1 MNKQPIEWKNVTSY
15 ISDRGKT
22 SRKFKDVKKL
32 TVKKSKQN
40 NRKMVH
46 GIKKN
51 SPKELQITNKH
62 FRKCHH

>member
-32 TVKKSKQN
+32 TVKKA
-40 NRKMVH
+40 NRTIEKWFMELKR
-46 GIKKN
+46 IPQKN
-51 SPKELQITNKH
+51 YK
-62 FRKCHH
+62 